1 MFANLLCS
9 VFLAAALAEDSAKS
23 ASTSKFMPANVETIA
38 NIKQASTILD
48 KLSEGGDLNEQIR
61 STLEHIRQTVGNALE
76 HGLDATFGT
85 PLPDCP
91 IRSDA
96 GDLSQFMFQR
106 PFYRGDEMSLRIS
119 LYFEAFQG
127 PCSLRVK
134 LPSEKLVTFILNPK
148 IKRGTTGYNG
158 EALKS
163 SQRKQ
168 IFTGVSSN
176 GNILDGMAIVNSGSL
191 SYKFYIKKESNMEF
205 GEYDFNEGRAKTMIV
220 RNPDYEN
227 VDMILSTGNYTLTL
241 HDNDDANHTM
251 DIDGDVNITGTG
263 FEKCINI
270 NKKEKPFIYDITP
283 LDLNC
288 VTCGNNADSLPSL
301 SEGILH
307 FNYKNVANK
316 PIVIECVIL
325 KKDPS
330 SARKVDAVTYLLRLT
345 PPKTWYE

>member
-1 MFANLLCS
+1 
-9 VFLAAALAEDSAKS
+9 
-23 ASTSKFMPANVETIA
+23 
-38 NIKQASTILD
+38 
-48 KLSEGGDLNEQIR
+48 
-61 STLEHIRQTVGNALE
+61 LEHIRQTVGNALE

-91 IRSDA
+91 IRSGA

-134 LPSEKLVTFILNPK
+134 LPSQDLATFILNPK

-158 EALKS
+158 KELKS
-163 SQRKQ
+163 KQRGQ

-176 GNILDGMAIVNSGSL
+176 GNILDGMVVKNSGGSAY
-191 SYKFYIKKESNMEF
+191 SFYIKKESNMEF
-205 GEYDFNEGRAKTMIV
+205 GEYDFNGAKTMIV

-251 DIDGDVNITGTG
+251 DIGGNVNITGTG
-263 FEKCINI
+263 FEKCVDI
-270 NKKEKPFIYDITP
+270 NKKEKEFIIHQP
-283 LDLNC
+283 LKC
-288 VTCGNNADSLPSL
+288 VTCGKNQEHSTHRT
-301 SEGILH
+301 SEGILN

-330 SARKVDAVTYLLRLT
+330 RTRDIDAVTYLLRLT